1 MNGMD
6 SAISKYNQGKVQKTP
21 SLITYPK
28 TINGRNGVFDDIL
41 AERMSDLLFKTDL
54 KKD

>member
-6 SAISKYNQGKVQKTP
+6 SVISKYTQGKVTKP
-21 SLITYPK
+21 SLISYPK
-28 TINGRNGVFDDIL
+28 TINGRDGVFDDIL
-41 AERMSDLLFKTDL
+41 AERISELLFKTDL